1 MANYKVVF
9 EGEEDNE
16 VFATYEGAKQH
27 ALYLVSCYHTGGE
40 ILEMSNPGD
49 YPYDPYDEPE
59 YEIIE
64 TDEELEEPDENLIF
78 FQNVVNSPG
87 VFDEEGEYE
96 RCPNCGHG
104 LHYYN
109 GVKTCPKCG
118 SME

>member
-1 MANYKVVF
+1 MSNYKVVF
-9 EGEEDNE
+9 EGEEQDE
-16 VFATYEGAKQH
+16 VFSSYEEADEYG
-27 ALYLVSCYHTGGE
+27 LYLVSCYHTGGE

-49 YPYDPYDEPE
+49 YPYDSTNEPE

-64 TDEELEEPDENLIF
+64 TDEEVEELDEDIVK

-96 RCPNCGHG
+96 RCPSCGHG

-109 GVKTCPKCG
+109 GVKTCPECG
-118 SME
+118 AVE

>member
-1 MANYKVVF
+1 
-9 EGEEDNE
+9 
-16 VFATYEGAKQH
+16 
-27 ALYLVSCYHTGGE
+27 
-40 ILEMSNPGD
+40 MSNPGD

-87 VFDEEGEYE
+87 VFDDEGEYE